1 MEGKDSLKRNGEEA
15 PGTGGIRTP
24 AKTSE
29 HKTGEN
35 TRAETNEV
43 NVSH

>member
-15 PGTGGIRTP
+15 PDTGGIRTS
-24 AKTSE
+24 AKTTE
-29 HKTGEN
+29 HKTGVN

-43 NVSH
+43 NLRH